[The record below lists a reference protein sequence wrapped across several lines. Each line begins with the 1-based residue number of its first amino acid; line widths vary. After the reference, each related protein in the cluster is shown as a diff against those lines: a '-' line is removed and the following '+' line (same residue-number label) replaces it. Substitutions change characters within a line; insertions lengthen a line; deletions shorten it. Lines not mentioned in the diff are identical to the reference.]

1 MKFIKLNESQYKRL
15 FENSG
20 DSIFIDGNDTTKKFG
35 SEVSNQTIV
44 TDLDGDEK
52 MSKPVNTDKFA
63 DQQSPQ
69 QWGSVGGRKSSNT
82 I

>member
-1 MKFIKLNESQYKRL
+1 MKIINLTESQFKRL
-15 FENSG
+15 FEDGG
-20 DSIFIDGNDTTKKFG
+20 DSKFLDGNDTTKKFG
-35 SEVSNQTIV
+35 SEVSTQTVI
-44 TDLDGDEK
+44 TDPEGDEK

-63 DQQSPQ
+63 DMQSPQ

>member
-15 FENSG
+15 FENEG
-20 DSIFIDGNDTTKKFG
+20 DSIFIDGNDTTKNYS
-35 SEVSNQTIV
+35 SEVSNQTKI
-44 TDLDGDEK
+44 TDIDGEEK
-52 MSKPVNTDKFA
+52 MSNPVNTDKFA

-69 QWGSVGGRKSSNT
+69 QWGSVWGRKSSNT